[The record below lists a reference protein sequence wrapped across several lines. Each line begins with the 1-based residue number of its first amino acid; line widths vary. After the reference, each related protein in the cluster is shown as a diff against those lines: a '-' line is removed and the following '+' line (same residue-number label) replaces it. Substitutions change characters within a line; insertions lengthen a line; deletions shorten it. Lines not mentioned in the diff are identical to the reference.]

1 MCNNMD
7 GLWGYYARKWN
18 QWHIKRQI
26 LSDITYV
33 CVCVCELFSH
43 VWLFATLWTVAH
55 QDPLS
60 MGLSRL
66 EYQSGLP
73 SFLQGSSW
81 PRDWTLVSGMWNL
94 KNATN

>member
-1 MCNNMD
+1 MD
-7 GLWGYYARKWN
+7 FEGIMPENEISDTEKDKYCL
-18 QWHIKRQI
+18 I
-26 LSDITYV
+26 LLICVCV

-60 MGLSRL
+60 MGFSRL

-81 PRDWTLVSGMWNL
+81 PRDCTLVSCMWNL